1 MSTEIVPPQR
11 LEFPNAGTSLRRVIR
26 SEWSKFWSVRSTFW
40 TLLTAFTVTVGAST
54 LIAWG
59 ASSSLDE
66 MSPSDRATLDVTS
79 TAMVGFAFGQLA
91 MVVLGA
97 LVVSSEYGTGGIKAT
112 FTAVPARMKVLIA
125 KGVVF
130 WSVALMTGIIT
141 AFVAFYCSMLFW
153 KHYGLAAH
161 LEDPGVLRAVIGGG
175 LLVAGSGM
183 FGFALAVILRHT
195 AGAITTAV
203 GLLFIA
209 PLILTPLLPGSWGD
223 KFDTYLTV
231 NAGHH
236 ITDVVMQ
243 PDQLA
248 PWPGYLWFTL
258 QWVVLLPIGAYL
270 LQRRD
275 A

>member
-1 MSTEIVPPQR
+1 MSTAIVPPHR
-11 LEFPNAGTSLRRVIR
+11 LEFPHAGTSLRRVIR
-26 SEWSKFWSVRSTFW
+26 SEWSKFWSVPSTFW
-40 TLLTAFTVTVGAST
+40 TLLTAFVVTVGAST

-66 MSPSDRATLDVTS
+66 MSAHDKATLDVTS
-79 TAMVGFAFGQLA
+79 TAMIGFAFGQLA

-112 FTAVPARMKVLIA
+112 FSAVPARMKVLVA

-130 WSVALMTGIIT
+130 CSVALVTGTIM

-153 KHYGLAAH
+153 DHYGLAAD
-161 LEDPGVLRAVIGGG
+161 LGDPGVLRAVIGGG

-183 FGFALAVILRHT
+183 FGFAFAVLLRHT

-203 GLLFIA
+203 GLLFVA
-209 PLILTPLLPGSWGD
+209 PIILTPLLPGTWGN
-223 KFDTYLTV
+223 KIDTYFTV

-236 ITDVVMQ
+236 ITDVLLL
-243 PDQLA
+243 PHELR

-258 QWVVLLPIGAYL
+258 QWLVLIPIGAYL
-270 LQRRD
+270 LHRRD